1 MGLNWNRDAW
11 YCLENGVGEP
21 LAKSGNGQGVK
32 MAFSE
37 FETKRYERVVGEFL
51 DRRRPPVHLRDKVD
65 IGYRIERQ
73 SIEIFEIRPVWNDP
87 GEKMEP
93 PIAKATYVKSS
104 DSWKVFWMRADM
116 KWHGYGPD
124 PLVKTLEEFLELVNE
139 DSHGCF
145 WG

>member
-1 MGLNWNRDAW
+1 
-11 YCLENGVGEP
+11 
-21 LAKSGNGQGVK
+21 

-37 FETKRYERVVGEFL
+37 LEAKKYEWMVGAFIEM
-51 DRRRPPVHLRDKVD
+51 RRPPVHLRDKVD
-65 IGYRIERQ
+65 IGYRISGQ

-93 PIAKATYVKSS
+93 PIAKATYVKSR
-104 DSWKVFWMRADM
+104 DLWKVFWMRADM
-116 KWHGYGPD
+116 KWHGYDTGA
-124 PLVKTLEEFLELVNE
+124 VVRTLEEFLEVVAE